1 MYYGSFNLCQV
12 ISFVL
17 IHINIYNSVV
27 VNENAGLH
35 VSDFVFREFPN
46 VVQIVGLPLLLAS
59 YLFNNVAL
67 TSVVFYITVW
77 FVRGYL
83 DSRLKAYS
91 FDSKRQKSVEHAV
104 DFVVISVWLLFGI
117 HVFVKYVL

>member
-1 MYYGSFNLCQV
+1 M
-12 ISFVL
+12 
-17 IHINIYNSVV
+17 
-27 VNENAGLH
+27 
-35 VSDFVFREFPN
+35 
-46 VVQIVGLPLLLAS
+46 QIVGLPLLLAS